1 MCNLALKCVIKT
13 QKKFVSKWKL
23 FLSCISFA
31 SFPGYDSQPVTGG
44 TLFIYST
51 TSCLHKYFRVKL
63 VMRFREFFLSALIK
77 PSWQLNIE
85 KSGNLKMRISADTE
99 EWPEM
104 DWENKRQNYTL
115 QEQKGIVSSIIDEK
129 IKFKKT

>member
-1 MCNLALKCVIKT
+1 
-13 QKKFVSKWKL
+13 
-23 FLSCISFA
+23 
-31 SFPGYDSQPVTGG
+31 
-44 TLFIYST
+44 
-51 TSCLHKYFRVKL
+51 
-63 VMRFREFFLSALIK
+63 
-77 PSWQLNIE
+77 
-85 KSGNLKMRISADTE
+85 MRISADTE